1 MKIKRFTTLI
11 AVLLSISLAAIA
23 QQQEPTAERLQQH
36 VTYLASD
43 ALDGRRTGT
52 AGANEAA
59 RYIAREFSRLGL
71 RPAASSA
78 VRYQQSFPYIAGVE
92 LGKGNLFAFA
102 PYPRTNDS
110 SLQVSV
116 DWLPLGFSTSAKV
129 EGGIVFAGF
138 GITAA
143 ELNYDDYSGL
153 NATGKIALALQ
164 GTPDGENP
172 HGQFANL
179 EGVRWKA
186 IAARNAGA
194 KALVIV

>member
-11 AVLLSISLAAIA
+11 AALLSISFAAIA
-23 QQQEPTAERLQQH
+23 QQQEPAAERLQQH

-59 RYIAREFSRLGL
+59 RYITREFSRLGL
-71 RPAASSA
+71 RPATRNANGT
-78 VRYQQSFPYIAGVE
+78 RYMQTFPYIAGVE
-92 LGKGNLFAFA
+92 LGKGNVFAFG

-129 EGGIVFAGF
+129 EGGIVFVGF

-164 GTPDGENP
+164 GTPDG
-172 HGQFANL
+172 
-179 EGVRWKA
+179 
-186 IAARNAGA
+186 
-194 KALVIV
+194 